1 MASKRIIVL
10 AAVSILAAACSGS
23 PTGPTGP
30 TTRDL
35 APSLNAGGVPNDR
48 ANCHGPNVAAIAQR
62 SEGGFAGFAAT
73 LGLSVQEAQG
83 VVQEVAVV
91 KCLRP

>member
-1 MASKRIIVL
+1 MSKRIVTL
-10 AAVSILAAACSGS
+10 AALSILAAACSGS

-35 APSLNAGGVPNDR
+35 APSLNAGGVPNER
-48 ANCHGPNVAAIAQR
+48 ADCHGPNVAALAR
-62 SEGGFAGFAAT
+62 LGEGGFAGFAAT

-83 VVQEVAVV
+83 VVQEVPVV
-91 KCLRP
+91 KCMRP